1 MKNNNSNPKKFLETQ
16 ELSAL
21 ESNSVKGGTDV
32 EVVSDKSKVK
42 KRAEQ

>member
-21 ESNSVKGGTDV
+21 ESAAVKGGKDDV
-32 EVVSDKSKVK
+32 IVKSDKK
-42 KRAEQ
+42 KEKTRN